1 MSTNLDDRLDDLERK
16 LHALQA
22 ELREVRAL
30 AQAPAVAAAQAVAAP
45 TGDARAALRALA
57 KRVRIAVREADAASL
72 RDYAVEAERLAP
84 AGDPS
89 WAAYAS
95 ELAAYARSAAGPE
108 PGPTTPAATDV
119 RPRLRALAETIR
131 SAEADGNAPLL
142 RDIAREAS
150 QLASTASDSKWRTYA
165 TQLAEYADSAATA
178 ATRRRAAASAPAAAA
193 AAKRAPA
200 AAAPTGERSE
210 SKAPERPR
218 RRSASQLA
226 NDWDLL
232 GARGVAL
239 AGGVVTLLGIVF
251 FFVLATNRGWIGPVA
266 RVSLGAGASVLVF
279 SAGLLIHRRYGQLH
293 AALAACGA
301 GIAGGYATLAAAT
314 ILYDLLPPAEA
325 LVAASGIAAAGI
337 VVALAWSSQS
347 LAALA
352 FLGAA
357 GTAFAAVVFAALAA
371 VTVRRG
377 WERLLVVGAVVTTV
391 QTVWLV
397 FSGKS

>member
-72 RDYAVEAERLAP
+72 RDYALEAERLAP

-95 ELAAYARSAAGPE
+95 ELAAYSRSVAGPE

-232 GARGVAL
+232 GARGSWRARRRRRCREASRRRRRGPHRAL
-239 AGGVVTLLGIVF
+239 RADPS
-251 FFVLATNRGWIGPVA
+251 RP
-266 RVSLGAGASVLVF
+266 R
-279 SAGLLIHRRYGQLH
+279 
-293 AALAACGA
+293 
-301 GIAGGYATLAAAT
+301 AAT
-314 ILYDLLPPAEA
+314 RFGGADVRAPSTRAAPPPALRPQA
-325 LVAASGIAAAGI
+325 RA
-337 VVALAWSSQS
+337 
-347 LAALA
+347 
-352 FLGAA
+352 
-357 GTAFAAVVFAALAA
+357 
-371 VTVRRG
+371 
-377 WERLLVVGAVVTTV
+377 
-391 QTVWLV
+391 
-397 FSGKS
+397 